1 MVMIPTNPLINRES
15 ETPFEGEG
23 NTPMFLLACNVLKRI
38 TRFVRVCPVFIP
50 LKAQLLFLRYYI
62 KRHTLVPLY
71 RLSMCCTILKTTHI
85 IIIISTK
92 VQYSIVSVL
101 IQNRSVI

>member
-1 MVMIPTNPLINRES
+1 MVMILTNLLINRES
-15 ETPFEGEG
+15 ETPFEGEE
-23 NTPMFLLACNVLKRI
+23 NMPMFLLACNVLKRI

-101 IQNRSVI
+101 IQFKSVI